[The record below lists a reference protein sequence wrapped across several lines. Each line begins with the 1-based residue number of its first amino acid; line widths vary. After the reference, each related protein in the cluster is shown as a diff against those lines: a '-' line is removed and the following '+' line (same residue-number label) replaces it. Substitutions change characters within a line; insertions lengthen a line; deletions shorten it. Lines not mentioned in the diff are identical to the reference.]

1 MTDRRLRRR
10 YSGRLA
16 SLALSLAAAGAPAFG
31 QERAEATVDA
41 NPIGLEDRVVLTVS
55 IPGDA
60 SNRFEL
66 PILEDFEVG
75 GSGRSFRTS
84 IVNGRMRQST
94 DWNFTLRP
102 RRVGD
107 LVVPPIPVAGHPPTE
122 PITVRV
128 EPGSLRPARPARRD
142 PFGSLFGSPF
152 DPFDLLDRRALSAR
166 PEPEVGEGDVFL
178 VAETPGAAGGQP
190 NSPEVFVG
198 GQALVLYRLYSRFP
212 VAAAAPAEMPRAEG
226 FWTEEITLPDVP
238 WQERGLDRAEVRR
251 RRELPGP
258 RRERRAVG
266 GVAYDTYPVL
276 MRAVFP
282 TGAGDLELPGPRFEV
297 LIQSGRASLFGP
309 EEVVV
314 TRRAPAVTVRARP
327 LPASGRPA
335 GFTGAVGTYD
345 LSARLLRE
353 GEPLAAGDEAA
364 AGEPLVL
371 RVELDGDGNLRA
383 AGEPALPESP
393 EFRRAFRAFDPDISL
408 DAGLV
413 PAGAGYR
420 FGGRR
425 RWEFPLVPEVGGVR
439 RIPEIA
445 LEVFD
450 PETARYERLATDP
463 LRVEIT
469 GAAATADGPAGPAGV
484 ERFGEDIRYL
494 KPVRG
499 GSPPPAPWRPALSFY
514 LLLAAPV
521 LLNAAVFGVLR
532 RRAYRAAHATGFR
545 RRRAARSALSRL
557 AAIPANGG
565 ADDAAVGRIL
575 TGYAADRFSLPPR
588 GLTPESAAARF
599 VSAGADPGL
608 ARRFAALWS
617 RCESSRYAGTPSR
630 AEGNGAG
637 ASEAA
642 DLIRSLEAQI
652 GGGGKGGAPGAGAAA
667 ALLVAVALPGQ
678 ARAGAPQT
686 ESPGPAEAV
695 RLYDAGGYREAAGIW
710 RRLLREA
717 PPPGPAAGPGAL
729 DRAALH
735 YNLGNAEF
743 RDGRLGFAML
753 HWERSLRLRP
763 GDDDAAANL
772 ALARSVLDR
781 RLTAAAA
788 SGAGSGE
795 GAAGEAANAFALELL
810 RSMGGFTAEMRRLPA
825 RRVAAS
831 LLVSVFA
838 GGALW
843 ALALLGYGRR
853 RLLIAGIGLFAAAA
867 VASGALLRLRLAAP
881 EEAVVVRPAAALRSG
896 PDASYPQ
903 LASLPEGLYVE
914 VGEGAERPAD
924 SSFLRVVAAGIVGY
938 ADREAVAPVAE
949 TPFLR
954 GAPETE
960 P

>member
-1 MTDRRLRRR
+1 MTDGRLRRR
-10 YSGRLA
+10 RSGPPASFARFPTL
-16 SLALSLAAAGAPAFG
+16 SLALSLALFSAAAGAPALA

-41 NPIGLEDRVVLTVS
+41 NPIGLDDQVVLTVS

-66 PILEDFEVG
+66 PVLDDFEVG

-107 LVVPPIPVAGHPPTE
+107 LVIPPIPVAGHPPTE
-122 PITVRV
+122 PITLRV
-128 EPGSLRPARPARRD
+128 APGSLRPARRD

-152 DPFDLLDRRALSAR
+152 DPFDFLDRRALSAR
-166 PEPEVGEGDVFL
+166 SEPRVGEGDVFL
-178 VAETPGAAGGQP
+178 VAETPGAEGSEP

-212 VAAAAPAEMPRAEG
+212 VAAAAPVEMAQAEG

-238 WQERGLDRAEVRR
+238 WQERGLDREEIRR

-258 RRERRAVG
+258 RRERRTVG

-282 TGAGDLELPGPRFEV
+282 TGAGDLELPGPTFEV
-297 LIQSGRASLFGP
+297 LIRSGRASLFGP

-314 TRRAPAVTVRARP
+314 TRRAPEVTVRARA
-327 LPASGRPA
+327 LPSSGRLA

-345 LSARLLRE
+345 LGAGLLRD
-353 GEPLAAGDEAA
+353 GEPLAPGAEAA

-371 RVELDGDGNLRA
+371 RVELSGDGNLRA

-413 PAGAGYR
+413 PDGAGGYR

-425 RWEFPLVPEVGGVR
+425 RWEFPLVPEAGGVR

-450 PETARYERLATDP
+450 PETGRYERLATDP

-469 GAAATADGPAGPAGV
+469 GGAATADGPAGPAGV

-494 KPVRG
+494 KPVSG
-499 GSPPPAPWRPALSFY
+499 GRPPPAPWRPGPSFY
-514 LLLAAPV
+514 LLLALPA
-521 LLNAAVFGVLR
+521 LGNAAVFAVLR
-532 RRAYRAAHATGFR
+532 RRAYRAAHASGFR

-575 TGYAADRFSLPPR
+575 TEYAADRFSLPPR

-599 VSAGADPGL
+599 VSAGAEPGL

-617 RCESSRYAGTPSR
+617 RSESARYAGGRS
-630 AEGNGAG
+630 GAG
-637 ASEAA
+637 GSGADGGAAAASDAA
-642 DLIRSLEAQI
+642 DLIREMEAQI
-652 GGGGKGGAPGAGAAA
+652 GGNG
-667 ALLVAVALPGQ
+667 
-678 ARAGAPQT
+678 R
-686 ESPGPAEAV
+686 SN
-695 RLYDAGGYREAAGIW
+695 
-710 RRLLREA
+710 
-717 PPPGPAAGPGAL
+717 AAGPGS
-729 DRAALH
+729 
-735 YNLGNAEF
+735 G
-743 RDGRLGFAML
+743 
-753 HWERSLRLRP
+753 
-763 GDDDAAANL
+763 AAA
-772 ALARSVLDR
+772 
-781 RLTAAAA
+781 
-788 SGAGSGE
+788 
-795 GAAGEAANAFALELL
+795 
-810 RSMGGFTAEMRRLPA
+810 
-825 RRVAAS
+825 
-831 LLVSVFA
+831 
-838 GGALW
+838 
-843 ALALLGYGRR
+843 
-853 RLLIAGIGLFAAAA
+853 
-867 VASGALLRLRLAAP
+867 
-881 EEAVVVRPAAALRSG
+881 
-896 PDASYPQ
+896 
-903 LASLPEGLYVE
+903 
-914 VGEGAERPAD
+914 
-924 SSFLRVVAAGIVGY
+924 
-938 ADREAVAPVAE
+938 
-949 TPFLR
+949 
-954 GAPETE
+954 
-960 P
+960 

>member
-1 MTDRRLRRR
+1 MTGLRLRRR
-10 YSGRLA
+10 RGGL
-16 SLALSLAAAGAPAFG
+16 LALFAAALAVGAPALA

-41 NPIGLEDRVVLTVS
+41 NPIGLDDQVVLTVS

-107 LVVPPIPVAGHPPTE
+107 LVIPPIPVAGHPPTE
-122 PITVRV
+122 PITLRV

-166 PEPEVGEGDVFL
+166 PEPRVGEGDVFL
-178 VAETPGAAGGQP
+178 VAETPGAEGSDP

-212 VAAAAPAEMPRAEG
+212 VAAAAPAEMARAEG

-238 WQERGLDRAEVRR
+238 WQERGLDRAEIRT

-258 RRERRAVG
+258 RRERRTVG

-276 MRAVFP
+276 LRAVFP
-282 TGAGDLELPGPRFEV
+282 TGAGDLELPGPTFEV

-314 TRRAPAVTVRARP
+314 TRQAPAVTVRAQP
-327 LPASGRPA
+327 LPSSGRPA
-335 GFTGAVGTYD
+335 GFTGGVGTYD
-345 LSARLLRE
+345 LGARLLRE
-353 GEPLAAGDEAA
+353 GEPLAPGAEAA

-371 RVELDGDGNLRA
+371 RVELSGEGNLRA

-413 PAGAGYR
+413 PAGAAGYR

-425 RWEFPLVPEVGGVR
+425 RWEFPLVPELGGVR

-450 PETARYERLATDP
+450 PETGRYERLATDT

-469 GAAATADGPAGPAGV
+469 GGAATADGPAGPAGV

-499 GSPPPAPWRPALSFY
+499 GGPPPAPWRPGPSFY
-514 LLLAAPV
+514 LLLALPV
-521 LLNAAVFGVLR
+521 LGNAAVFAVLR
-532 RRAYRAAHATGFR
+532 RRAYRAAHASGFR

-599 VSAGADPGL
+599 VSAGAEPDL

-617 RCESSRYAGTPSR
+617 RSESARFAGAPGRVEGTG
-630 AEGNGAG
+630 AEGAGAEG
-637 ASEAA
+637 TGAEGIGAAASEAA
-642 DLIRSLEAQI
+642 DLIRALEAQI
-652 GGGGKGGAPGAGAAA
+652 GGSGSGRARRAGPRGAAA
-667 ALLVAVALPGQ
+667 
-678 ARAGAPQT
+678 
-686 ESPGPAEAV
+686 
-695 RLYDAGGYREAAGIW
+695 
-710 RRLLREA
+710 
-717 PPPGPAAGPGAL
+717 
-729 DRAALH
+729 
-735 YNLGNAEF
+735 
-743 RDGRLGFAML
+743 
-753 HWERSLRLRP
+753 
-763 GDDDAAANL
+763 
-772 ALARSVLDR
+772 
-781 RLTAAAA
+781 
-788 SGAGSGE
+788 
-795 GAAGEAANAFALELL
+795 
-810 RSMGGFTAEMRRLPA
+810 
-825 RRVAAS
+825 
-831 LLVSVFA
+831 
-838 GGALW
+838 
-843 ALALLGYGRR
+843 
-853 RLLIAGIGLFAAAA
+853 
-867 VASGALLRLRLAAP
+867 
-881 EEAVVVRPAAALRSG
+881 
-896 PDASYPQ
+896 
-903 LASLPEGLYVE
+903 
-914 VGEGAERPAD
+914 
-924 SSFLRVVAAGIVGY
+924 
-938 ADREAVAPVAE
+938 
-949 TPFLR
+949 
-954 GAPETE
+954 
-960 P
+960 